1 MDTEKLKVFLQIV
14 ESGSVQ
20 GAART
25 LNTTRSSVRRTLNEL
40 EAQAGAPLLHR
51 DPGGVR
57 LTAGGAV
64 LLERGRPLLESSRA
78 LLADV
83 RAASGEATGIIR
95 ILGPVGLPV
104 AAHAQLMSALH
115 LALPNQRLVIRHVE
129 NPLAHLNDSFELLIH
144 EGAPPDRSTW
154 FSRIVLQTPLRL
166 AASRAYLARRG
177 APSEVAELPQHE
189 TLGWKRPGL
198 AADTWP
204 LLAGGAVTVAPW
216 ITSTDPYL
224 LGTLVAEGGG
234 IMLAPRTPLFEAP
247 GAEPLVPILEDQVG
261 TDVVVRVSTPFSI
274 RSDSRA
280 RDTLR
285 VILEQLAM

>member
-14 ESGSVQ
+14 ESGSIQ

-25 LNTTRSSVRRTLNEL
+25 LNATRSSVRRTLDEL
-40 EAQAGAPLLHR
+40 EAQAGAALLHR
-51 DPGGVR
+51 DPVGVR

-83 RAASGEATGIIR
+83 RAASGEATGTIR
-95 ILGPVGLPV
+95 ILEPVGLPV
-104 AAHAQLMSALH
+104 AWHAQLMLALH

-129 NPLAHLNDSFELLIH
+129 NPLAHLHESFELMIH
-144 EGAPPDRSTW
+144 EGEPPDRVTW
-154 FSRIVLQTPLRL
+154 FSRIVFQAPLRP
-166 AASRAYLARRG
+166 AASRGYLARRG
-177 APSEVAELPQHE
+177 IPRDVAELAGHE
-189 TLGWKRPGL
+189 TLGWKRPGQ

-204 LLAGGAVTVAPW
+204 LLAGGAMTVAPW
-216 ITSTDPYL
+216 ITSTDPFL
-224 LGTLVAEGGG
+224 LGTLAAEGGG

-247 GAEPLVPILEDQVG
+247 GAEPLVPLLEDQVG
-261 TDVVVRVSTPFSI
+261 TDLVIRASTPFPI

-285 VILEQLAM
+285 VILAQLTI